1 MPQASGPFEV
11 KLNPQQDNLDPTLG
25 RMILDK
31 QFRGDLEATSKGQ
44 MLTGATPVQGSG
56 VYVAIE
62 KVTGTL
68 QGRRGAFLLHHT
80 GIMHKG
86 APSLTIS
93 VVPDSGTEQLA
104 GLSGSMTIQIAEG
117 KHSYNFEYKL
127 EG

>member
-1 MPQASGPFEV
+1 MPRATGPFEV
-11 KLNPQQDNLDPTLG
+11 KLTPQHDNLDPTLG
-25 RMILDK
+25 RMTLDK
-31 QFRGDLEATSKGQ
+31 QFHGDLEATSKGE

-86 APSLTIS
+86 APQLTIT
-93 VVPDSGTEQLA
+93 VVPDSGTEQLT
-104 GLSGSMTIQIAEG
+104 GLSGTMTIQIADG
-117 KHSYNFEYKL
+117 KHSYTFDYKL
-127 EG
+127 D